1 MKSTALHTTST
12 ENETNAYLESL
23 SAELDAAGLSPA
35 LERPPNF
42 GITIREYMAKG
53 YTEPV
58 TRRTLE
64 RAVQAGALVRHA
76 MRDGMGGH
84 PIVYCRPGE
93 YPPK

>member
-1 MKSTALHTTST
+1 MTKINDNYLDIS
-12 ENETNAYLESL
+12 ENAYLESL

-35 LERPPNF
+35 LERPPGF